1 MPCQGKTKAHQ
12 NSNFKWNGIKLRYDD
27 ELFCGLWV
35 MMLMSCLYVY
45 AGVLSAPDYIC
56 IECNK
61 VLCLLDGEDS
71 WMGRAGEP
79 RHVS

>member
-1 MPCQGKTKAHQ
+1 M
-12 NSNFKWNGIKLRYDD
+12 N
-27 ELFCGLWV
+27 CGLLV